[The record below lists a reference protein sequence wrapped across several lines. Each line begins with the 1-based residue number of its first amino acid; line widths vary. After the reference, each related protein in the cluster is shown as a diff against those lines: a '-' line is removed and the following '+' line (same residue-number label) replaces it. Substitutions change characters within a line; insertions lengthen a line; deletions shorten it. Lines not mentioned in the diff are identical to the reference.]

1 MENLHQQML
10 ERIKTLIHR
19 EVELAQQLRTIE
31 IEKREN
37 QSEFNAAKTYIFTS
51 RDPAIKREFRKI
63 IDFKKELM
71 SPGKRTQKVVESKT
85 HLVIRILQQ
94 HGQDGLDVD
103 EIAALLP
110 SNGAEIDRNY
120 LTTILGKLRKSGRA
134 VKEKDKFF
142 ITAPRTSPPTPLHLV
157 KNSQSTATAS

>member
-1 MENLHQQML
+1 MENLHHQMI

-31 IEKREN
+31 LEKREN

-71 SPGKRTQKVVESKT
+71 SPDKRTQKVVQSKS
-85 HLVIRILQQ
+85 HLVIRILQE
-94 HGQDGLDVD
+94 HGREGLEAD
-103 EIAALLP
+103 EVIALLP
-110 SNGAEIDRNY
+110 SDVEIDRNY
-120 LTTILGKLRKSGRA
+120 LITILGKLRKRGMA
-134 VKEKDKFF
+134 IKDGNKFF
-142 ITAPRTSPPTPLHLV
+142 ITEPGHPHIAAVP
-157 KNSQSTATAS
+157 AS

>member
-1 MENLHQQML
+1 MI

-31 IEKREN
+31 LEKREN

-71 SPGKRTQKVVESKT
+71 SPDKRTQKVVQSKS
-85 HLVIRILQQ
+85 HLVIRILQEQ
-94 HGQDGLDVD
+94 GREGLEAD
-103 EIAALLP
+103 EVIALLP
-110 SNGAEIDRNY
+110 SDVEIDRNY
-120 LTTILGKLRKSGRA
+120 LITILGKLRKRGMA
-134 VKEKDKFF
+134 VKDGNKFF
-142 ITAPRTSPPTPLHLV
+142 ITEPGHPHIAAVP
-157 KNSQSTATAS
+157 AG